1 MLYVLQLQ
9 LEKGPAHVSIVS
21 GFTLPQPAMSFG
33 IFEAGLR
40 APCDLLERPGELIS
54 LFIVLL

>member
-9 LEKGPAHVSIVS
+9 LDEGPAHVGIIS
-21 GFTLPQPAMSFG
+21 GFTLPQPAMSFC

-40 APCDLLERPGELIS
+40 ARSNLNERPGMSNIS
-54 LFIVLL
+54 